1 MGDGHATLG
10 DDLAAR
16 GHGGPREV
24 EVRFRK
30 YHALG
35 NDYLVLEP
43 GAVAVTA
50 GLARRVCDRRR
61 GVGADGVLV
70 GTAAVAS
77 GFGLRIVNPDG
88 SEAETSGNGLR
99 IFARSLYDAGRVG
112 DAPFRVRT
120 AGGAVTCQLLD
131 AGRLVRVAMGRA
143 SFDARR
149 VPVLGASGE
158 VVDAPLGAAYPEG
171 WRYSAVSM
179 GNPHAVV
186 IVPEATPALARR
198 WGPVIEHDARFPRR
212 TNVQFVTVMTPAR
225 LRLEVWERGAG
236 YTEASGS
243 SACAA
248 AAASRRLGLCGAE
261 VVVAMPGGAL
271 QVRVDEA
278 FAVTHTG
285 PVAFV
290 AAGEL
295 APELVGGDA

>member
-1 MGDGHATLG
+1 
-10 DDLAAR
+10 
-16 GHGGPREV
+16 
-24 EVRFRK
+24 VRFRK

-35 NDYLVLEP
+35 NDYLVLGP
-43 GAVAVTA
+43 GTVAVTA
-50 GLARRVCDRRR
+50 DLARRVCDRHR

-70 GTAAVAS
+70 EVATLAS

-99 IFARSLYDAGRVG
+99 IFARSLHDAGRVG

-120 AGGAVTCQLLD
+120 AGGAVTCHLLD
-131 AGRLVRVAMGRA
+131 AGRRVRVAMGRA
-143 SFDARR
+143 SFDAAR
-149 VPVLGASGE
+149 VPVAGASGD

-171 WRYSAVSM
+171 WRYTAVSM

-186 IVPEATPALARR
+186 QVPDATPALARR
-198 WGPVIEHDARFPRR
+198 WGPAIEHDARFPRR
-212 TNVQFVTVMTPAR
+212 TNVQFVTVLSPDR
-225 LRLEVWERGAG
+225 LRVEVWERGAG

-243 SACAA
+243 SASAA

-271 QVRVDEA
+271 EVGVDER

-285 PVAFV
+285 PVTFV
-290 AAGEL
+290 AEGTL